1 MFTSSFVALCLLV
14 GSVMAGPHKRFAGL
28 AVNLSGPGAT
38 VTSID
43 ALKFTAIVTNYGAE
57 PVKILKYGTILDDK
71 LPTRSFAVEKDGT
84 TVPFRGVKLSVSLDD
99 VDDSA
104 FTIIPAGESVT
115 VRHDVTSLYDF
126 ASVGTGNFSFQPV
139 TNFQILGT
147 NETFKTVKQFN
158 KIAIEAESMVVQ
170 VTKDISKRE
179 LPQVNKRAVDICTA
193 PEQKAFIDDSYI
205 EGKSLA
211 AYGASYINANGANEL
226 YKAYW
231 GNTTT
236 SRVLSV
242 FNAVANENSSSRTLS
257 CVDTYAVCSAGVI
270 AYTVTSTSNIH
281 YCSIFFQEVPT
292 IGVCSRTTVAA
303 RNIRGGTTLH
313 ELTHAL
319 SGTSDVSYG
328 CAANQ
333 ALSDSDKF
341 INADNYNCFA
351 TQVYAN
357 TRCG

>member
-1 MFTSSFVALCLLV
+1 
-14 GSVMAGPHKRFAGL
+14 MAGPHKRFAGL

-242 FNAVANENSSSRTLS
+242 FNAVANENSSSRT
-257 CVDTYAVCSAGVI
+257 
-270 AYTVTSTSNIH
+270 
-281 YCSIFFQEVPT
+281 IFFQEVPT